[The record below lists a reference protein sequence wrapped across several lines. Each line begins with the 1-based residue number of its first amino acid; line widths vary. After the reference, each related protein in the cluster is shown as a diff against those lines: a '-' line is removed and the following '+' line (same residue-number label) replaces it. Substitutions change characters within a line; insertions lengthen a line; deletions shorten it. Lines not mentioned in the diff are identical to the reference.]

1 MADERPPDFVQI
13 LLVDESAEDRA
24 LVEREL
30 LQGIPNARFEHIATS
45 GDLASALAHGAFD
58 LVITEYRLSWGGGLS
73 VLLAVK
79 ELDADL
85 PVVMYTGPGGEE
97 IAAEVMRAG
106 VDACILKSPEHRVRL
121 TAAVRAAL
129 ARAQERRK
137 LREAEALYQSLFED
151 SQAPMLVVDPANEL
165 VVDANPAACAF
176 YGWTRRELIGKPAS
190 ALSASPREEYLDHI
204 RGVLE
209 RGERYLQAAHRLA
222 SGEIRNVEIYV
233 GTMTVRGR
241 NLQYGIIHDI
251 TARVQAGEDLR
262 RRDEVLEALAFAV
275 EQLLKARD
283 WREVIPAVLER
294 LGRSVGVS
302 RAYLFESHL
311 NRKGEP
317 VISQRSEWVADGV
330 SAQIDNPLTH
340 EIPQLH
346 GPLVRWLRSLRR
358 EEAFFGAVREFPEE
372 EREMLRGQD
381 IQSIALVPIISE
393 GALWGLLGFDDCWTE
408 REWAAGEIE
417 ALRLAAGTLGAAI
430 RRRRS
435 EDVMARRAKELS
447 ALYQTSLEI
456 TSRVHLPELLE
467 IIVRRAADLV
477 GAPMGA
483 LYLMEPD
490 RKRLRLVVSH
500 NLPGDYLGV
509 RLKIG
514 EGLSGRVAES
524 GETLVV
530 EDYQGWNGRAEIYKV
545 SPFSRVL
552 GVPLKRG
559 GQVIGVINVTDTETV
574 GAYDPED
581 VRLISLLADQA
592 AIAIENSRL
601 LEETERRAQEMDALY
616 HTSLDITS
624 RVGLPE
630 LLETVVRRAANL
642 IGASMGGLYL
652 TEESGKTLQCV
663 VSHNLPPEYVGNR
676 LALGEGLAGL
686 VAERGEPIVVED
698 YQSWEGRAA
707 IYTKSPF
714 RRVLG
719 VPLKRGGQVIGVI
732 DVVDTD
738 RVGPYDPEDVRLIT
752 LLADQAAIAVENG
765 RLLEETQRRATY
777 LEAITSTSRAL
788 RAARTRKDMLP
799 IILDQ
804 LLALTGAGGSVIGL
818 LEGEDELV
826 TELGRGSWSE
836 VTGQRQPADAGV
848 MGHVVTTRK
857 SLVLHDAR
865 KDDRLLH
872 PQSLAGQNAMALVP
886 LLVEDRVIGVVGIGR
901 QTPFN
906 DDEIRI
912 LNAIAE
918 MAATAINRAGITESL
933 EQRVRERTSA
943 LEVSN
948 ERLKELDR
956 LKSDFVSNVSHELRT
971 PISNIILY
979 LDLLDQPARA
989 DRQPAYLGILKG
1001 EAEKLRSLIEDLL
1014 TLSRIER
1021 GAIPLELEP
1030 HSLDPLIA
1038 EVVVAHSARALA
1050 KQVRLTHEPSPRLPV
1065 VWVSRAEMQRVF
1077 SNLLGNAVAYSPTGG
1092 AVEARAEERDHRGS
1106 PYVTVAFHN
1115 SGPPI
1120 EEGDMAHLFERFYR
1134 GQNARLYGEPGTG
1147 LGLAISKEIVERHR
1161 GWIEVVSLE
1170 GAGTTFTVWLPVRP
1184 AERA

>member
-1 MADERPPDFVQI
+1 
-13 LLVDESAEDRA
+13 
-24 LVEREL
+24 
-30 LQGIPNARFEHIATS
+30 
-45 GDLASALAHGAFD
+45 
-58 LVITEYRLSWGGGLS
+58 
-73 VLLAVK
+73 
-79 ELDADL
+79 
-85 PVVMYTGPGGEE
+85 
-97 IAAEVMRAG
+97 
-106 VDACILKSPEHRVRL
+106 
-121 TAAVRAAL
+121 
-129 ARAQERRK
+129 
-137 LREAEALYQSLFED
+137 
-151 SQAPMLVVDPANEL
+151 
-165 VVDANPAACAF
+165 
-176 YGWTRRELIGKPAS
+176 
-190 ALSASPREEYLDHI
+190 
-204 RGVLE
+204 
-209 RGERYLQAAHRLA
+209 
-222 SGEIRNVEIYV
+222 
-233 GTMTVRGR
+233 
-241 NLQYGIIHDI
+241 
-251 TARVQAGEDLR
+251 
-262 RRDEVLEALAFAV
+262 
-275 EQLLKARD
+275 
-283 WREVIPAVLER
+283 
-294 LGRSVGVS
+294 
-302 RAYLFESHL
+302 
-311 NRKGEP
+311 
-317 VISQRSEWVADGV
+317 
-330 SAQIDNPLTH
+330 
-340 EIPQLH
+340 
-346 GPLVRWLRSLRR
+346 
-358 EEAFFGAVREFPEE
+358 
-372 EREMLRGQD
+372 
-381 IQSIALVPIISE
+381 
-393 GALWGLLGFDDCWTE
+393 
-408 REWAAGEIE
+408 
-417 ALRLAAGTLGAAI
+417 
-430 RRRRS
+430 
-435 EDVMARRAKELS
+435 
-447 ALYQTSLEI
+447 
-456 TSRVHLPELLE
+456 
-467 IIVRRAADLV
+467 
-477 GAPMGA
+477 
-483 LYLMEPD
+483 
-490 RKRLRLVVSH
+490 
-500 NLPGDYLGV
+500 
-509 RLKIG
+509 
-514 EGLSGRVAES
+514 
-524 GETLVV
+524 
-530 EDYQGWNGRAEIYKV
+530 
-545 SPFSRVL
+545 
-552 GVPLKRG
+552 
-559 GQVIGVINVTDTETV
+559 
-574 GAYDPED
+574 
-581 VRLISLLADQA
+581 
-592 AIAIENSRL
+592 
-601 LEETERRAQEMDALY
+601 
-616 HTSLDITS
+616 
-624 RVGLPE
+624 
-630 LLETVVRRAANL
+630 
-642 IGASMGGLYL
+642 
-652 TEESGKTLQCV
+652 
-663 VSHNLPPEYVGNR
+663 
-676 LALGEGLAGL
+676 
-686 VAERGEPIVVED
+686 
-698 YQSWEGRAA
+698 
-707 IYTKSPF
+707 
-714 RRVLG
+714 
-719 VPLKRGGQVIGVI
+719 
-732 DVVDTD
+732 
-738 RVGPYDPEDVRLIT
+738 
-752 LLADQAAIAVENG
+752 
-765 RLLEETQRRATY
+765 
-777 LEAITSTSRAL
+777 
-788 RAARTRKDMLP
+788 MLP

-857 SLVLHDAR
+857 SLVLHDSR
-865 KDDRLLH
+865 KDARLLH